1 MLNSFEYLQ
10 DSMSFSKNNMLR
22 LLTRLYLVTNC
33 VFLVAFEAVNAET
46 NDVKP
51 PQLIMQDLSAND
63 FYKNL
68 EEAIMNHPI
77 FLGSEASV
85 AQSRELVNIAKS
97 ARRPQLSMQSSA
109 TNRLSSSY
117 DGKLSFFESSPIK
130 ERASASLV
138 IDQLLFDFFATS
150 YQIEQQESTLLADQ
164 TLQEQKVNN
173 LALKMIT
180 SCLDTATYFILKTMV
195 LDSVNRHQEITDKIK
210 VRVDSGRAPM
220 RELSRANARLA
231 EAQAKQANID
241 LNYQSVLAEFKQ
253 LMPDSKACMKML
265 SLEKAYLVMQ
275 LDQAIDQAIN
285 SNLNIKEANLRIKAA
300 EENLLRVK
308 SSRWPRLTL
317 KVQGDKYNPDSYG
330 FWPITTHSLEEYD
343 FYAGV
348 NLEADIYSG
357 GRKKSQIRAA
367 NQELNVLLYE
377 KNSLVK
383 TIKSNTERLISELES
398 GDERIDIFLKA
409 FIANQRSRDNL
420 TLQFQTS
427 NISLLDLL
435 QAERDYLESS
445 ENMVFNQRAVLL
457 SSYTQLAI
465 LGRLLNYVSDQSDKI
480 Q

>member
-1 MLNSFEYLQ
+1 
-10 DSMSFSKNNMLR
+10 MSFSKKNMLR

-33 VFLVAFEAVNAET
+33 VFLVAVDAVNAET
-46 NDVKP
+46 EDVKP
-51 PQLIMQDLSAND
+51 PQLIMQDISAND

-97 ARRPQLSMQSSA
+97 ARRPQLSVQSSA

-117 DGKLSFFESSPIK
+117 DDKLSFFESSPIK
-130 ERASASLV
+130 ERASVSVV
-138 IDQLLFDFFATS
+138 IDQLLFDFYATS

-164 TLQEQKVNN
+164 ILQEQKVNN

-220 RELSRANARLA
+220 RELSRADARLA
-231 EAQAKQANID
+231 EAQAKQVNID
-241 LNYQSVLAEFKQ
+241 LNYQSVFAEFKQ
-253 LMPDSKACMKML
+253 LMPDSNACMKML
-265 SLEKAYLVMQ
+265 SLEKTYLVMQ

-300 EENLLRVK
+300 EENLSRVK

-317 KVQGDKYNPDSYG
+317 KVQGDKYNPDSFG
-330 FWPITTHSLEEYD
+330 FYPITRSLDEYD

-348 NLEADIYSG
+348 NLEADVYSG

-409 FIANQRSRDNL
+409 FTANERSRDNL

-465 LGRLLNYVSDQSDKI
+465 LGRLLNYISDQSDKI